1 MPHHLESADDW
12 ISIAERD
19 GEVVFEVRQRRLLRL
34 VRWSALLV
42 LGLVCFGGII
52 GLFLA
57 SPRYVSETAAGAI
70 GFILL
75 LVGVYFLFAAISGLF
90 PALWALKEASTVR
103 FAVTPNGIRQ
113 DRSEAGRTIPFENA
127 SGPYYVDLQTRGTA
141 QAPMKGKASMVYVGA
156 GIGGVAAAGSI
167 ATAQAAG
174 NLVGQGVRLGIEQVL
189 RGSAGQVFIE
199 DKAKRVYLA
208 RLLEDGEA
216 RFLSEKLAAAIQKMA
231 PSGT

>member
-127 SGPYYVDLQTRGTA
+127 SGPYYVDLQTNAGHCPGSNERQSVYGLCRRGHRRGCSGRQHRHRA
-141 QAPMKGKASMVYVGA
+141 GGGKLGWPRSEVG
-156 GIGGVAAAGSI
+156 
-167 ATAQAAG
+167 
-174 NLVGQGVRLGIEQVL
+174 
-189 RGSAGQVFIE
+189 
-199 DKAKRVYLA
+199 Y
-208 RLLEDGEA
+208 
-216 RFLSEKLAAAIQKMA
+216 
-231 PSGT
+231 